1 MAELFLCTAEIVVQ
15 MIVLCSL
22 EPALPEILR
31 TGQRPE
37 KQLLRRLRMAV
48 PQRLPPQLQKRRLI
62 LHGDFALSPFPRME
76 AVCRYEVICLL
87 IPAGAVQKRR
97 IFHTEIIAGEEYLPV
112 FLKQAYSSVKI
123 PSGLSVQL
131 VKLIEHAGVR
141 PVKRPCPLQRRAGP
155 FPVMA
160 LIEIYQGKV
169 AEYRRKS
176 VVYLRRR
183 LPQLLRKFPLLSVI
197 VETAQIIARFRR
209 LTASVYG
216 KTENRNILK
225 VIRETAGRIAGL
237 RLPDRLARF
246 HLPAGSAEI
255 IGTVIRDQ
263 RMFCTGFLRKA

>member
-1 MAELFLCTAEIVVQ
+1 M
-15 MIVLCSL
+15 
-22 EPALPEILR
+22 
-31 TGQRPE
+31 
-37 KQLLRRLRMAV
+37 
-48 PQRLPPQLQKRRLI
+48 
-62 LHGDFALSPFPRME
+62 
-76 AVCRYEVICLL
+76 
-87 IPAGAVQKRR
+87 
-97 IFHTEIIAGEEYLPV
+97 
-112 FLKQAYSSVKI
+112 
-123 PSGLSVQL
+123 QL

-141 PVKRPCPLQRRAGP
+141 PVKLPCPLQRRAGP